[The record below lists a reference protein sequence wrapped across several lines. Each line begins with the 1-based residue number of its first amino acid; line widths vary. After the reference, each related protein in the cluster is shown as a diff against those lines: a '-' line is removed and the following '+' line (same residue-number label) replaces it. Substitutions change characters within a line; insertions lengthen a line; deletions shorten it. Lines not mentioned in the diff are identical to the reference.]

1 MSNESGSS
9 TGLLRDIVQL
19 VADEPKTAIGTVV
32 VGFLIIFIVNTFRAW
47 YRLSHVP
54 GPFFASF
61 SRLWLLR
68 ASMRAQQPMEIQA
81 ANEKYGSLVRIGP
94 NELATD
100 DAKLLKRIH
109 SGRSSYTRGLGFES
123 MRFEP
128 GKDNLFS
135 MRDEEGHRKLRN
147 KMAAG
152 YSGKENPSLEGSVD
166 SVIASFITLLE
177 TKYLSTE
184 NEYRPMDFAEKAQ
197 FFTLDVISDLAFGQP
212 FGYLTKDEDVFD
224 FLKITRAFFPFTVT
238 IGNLPWM
245 ISLLHSR
252 LFSGLVPKDTD
263 KVGFGAFIGVAKK
276 KVAERYA
283 PDAASHADMLGS
295 FIKNGLDQ
303 EQTSRESLLNVVAGS
318 ETTATTIRIIMLC
331 ILTNPAAYRRLQQE
345 IDDAARAGTI
355 STPITDAEA
364 RNLPFLQATIQEG
377 LRFKN
382 PATAPLYKEV
392 PKEGDT
398 INGMFIPGGTQI
410 GISAFGVYHSKKVF
424 GPDATVFRPER
435 WLTAEPEQLELM
447 AESVALVFSSGKW
460 QCLGKPVA
468 IMELNKIFVELLRRF
483 DFSIV
488 KPEKPLD
495 IFNAGVWI
503 IENFNVRITRREIQA
518 YPCVTKLGLD

>member
-1 MSNESGSS
+1 MSKESDSS
-9 TGLLRDIVQL
+9 AGLVRDIVQL
-19 VADEPKTAIGTVV
+19 ITDEPKATIGIAFISLFVIFVV
-32 VGFLIIFIVNTFRAW
+32 DSLRAW
-47 YRLSHVP
+47 HRLSHIP
-54 GPFFASF
+54 GPFLASF

-68 ASMRAQQPMEIQA
+68 GSMRAQLPMEIQA
-81 ANEKYGSLVRIGP
+81 AVEKHGSLVRIGP

-100 DAKLLKRIH
+100 DAKLLRRIH
-109 SGRSSYTRGLGFES
+109 SGRSSYTRSPWFES

-135 MRDEEGHRKLRN
+135 MRDEEAHRKLRN

-152 YSGKENPSLEGSVD
+152 YSGKENPSLERSVD

-184 NEYRPMDFAEKAQ
+184 DVYRPVDFAQKAQ

-224 FLKITRAFFPFTVT
+224 FLKITRAYFPFTVT
-238 IGNLPWM
+238 MANLPWM

-263 KVGFGAFIGVAKK
+263 KVGFGAFIGVANK
-276 KVAERYA
+276 KVAERFA
-283 PDAASHADMLGS
+283 PGAAPHADMLGS
-295 FIKNGLDQ
+295 FIKNGLSQ

-318 ETTATTIRIIMLC
+318 ETTSTTIRMIMVCL
-331 ILTNPAAYRRLQQE
+331 LTNPDAYRRLQQE

-355 STPITDAEA
+355 SAPITDAEA

-377 LRFKN
+377 LRIKV
-382 PATAPLYKEV
+382 PAAGQLYKAV
-392 PKEGDT
+392 PEEGDT

-410 GISAFGVYHSKKVF
+410 GISPFGVYHSKKVF
-424 GPDATVFRPER
+424 GPDASVFRPER
-435 WLTAEPEQLELM
+435 WLNANAEQLEAM
-447 AESVALVFSSGKW
+447 IENVGLVFSSGKW

-483 DFSIV
+483 NFSIV
-488 KPEKPLD
+488 NPEKPLD

-503 IENFNVRITRREIQA
+503 IENFHVRVTRREI
-518 YPCVTKLGLD
+518 